1 MWCVRM
7 LSIPGLL
14 QSETTLSEKGLPP
27 SFSFDSPSYHP
38 PCASLCTSAT
48 QKALPCAASLSLF
61 LLSDKG
67 SDLACPGHGLAASVL
82 GGMTECG
89 PSSPPGVLT
98 WKRGSPPL
106 LLGTSF
112 QTKVIHTKL
121 GLPLSVP
128 HLDY

>member
-1 MWCVRM
+1 M

-14 QSETTLSEKGLPP
+14 QSETTLSEKGLPR
-27 SFSFDSPSYHP
+27 SFSSTLQATIHP
-38 PCASLCTSAT
+38 VHLAALGYSEG
-48 QKALPCAASLSLF
+48 LPCAASLSLF

-67 SDLACPGHGLAASVL
+67 SNLACPGHGLAASVL

-121 GLPLSVP
+121 GLPLSIP